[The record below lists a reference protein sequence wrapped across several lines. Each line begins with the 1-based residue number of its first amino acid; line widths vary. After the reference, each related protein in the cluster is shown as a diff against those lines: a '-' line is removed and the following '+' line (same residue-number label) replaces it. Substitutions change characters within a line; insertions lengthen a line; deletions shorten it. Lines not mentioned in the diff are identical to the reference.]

1 MPKTVC
7 INLYEFFLRC
17 FLHLCALFCNPGYI
31 PKSEEEID
39 NSIGKIPWR
48 RKWQPTPL
56 FLLGKSHGQGST
68 MYSVLCIVHRVA
80 ESDMNEHT
88 HTNKLINFIIRVLI
102 PNSCQEQKSLTFCLT
117 FKLTSYPETVFWIL

>member
-1 MPKTVC
+1 MAT
-7 INLYEFFLRC
+7 
-17 FLHLCALFCNPGYI
+17 H
-31 PKSEEEID
+31 
-39 NSIGKIPWR
+39 SIILAWKISW
-48 RKWQPTPL
+48 T
-56 FLLGKSHGQGST
+56 GES
-68 MYSVLCIVHRVA
+68 SVLCIVHRVA